1 MLGGIVTQIKFVF
14 EAQVAGKLAYEIID
28 YKAEVQTNP
37 NGKVLP
43 KEEIKGEIVFKNVS
57 FRYPTR

>member
-1 MLGGIVTQIKFVF
+1 
-14 EAQVAGKLAYEIID
+14 LAYEIID

>member
-1 MLGGIVTQIKFVF
+1 M
-14 EAQVAGKLAYEIID
+14 AYDVID

-37 NGKVLP
+37 DGKIIP
-43 KEEIKGEIVFKNVS
+43 REQIKGEIIFKNVS